1 MLKTTIHF
9 LATIVITTV
18 LISIVSSQL
27 VLADIQSFGL
37 DVGIKDRLEVTVKD
51 IIGIGPILL
60 LILGLSFLVAFI
72 IARYSHRFLGGN
84 KTVWIITA
92 GMSSLPVTLYLIKYF
107 MGVTILASA
116 RTTTGMILI
125 ACCCALGGWMY
136 SFLITKSGDKTNA

>member
-37 DVGIKDRLEVTVKD
+37 DISNLNRLEVTAKD

-60 LILGLSFLVAFI
+60 LMIGLSFLVAFI
-72 IARYSHRFLGGN
+72 IARYSFRFFGGN
-84 KTVWIITA
+84 KKVWTITA
-92 GMSSLPVTLYLIKYF
+92 GLFSFPVTLYLIKYF

-116 RTTTGMILI
+116 RTTVGMLFI
-125 ACCCALGGWMY
+125 ACCCAIGGWIY
-136 SFLITKSGDKTNA
+136 SILSTKPGDNTIA